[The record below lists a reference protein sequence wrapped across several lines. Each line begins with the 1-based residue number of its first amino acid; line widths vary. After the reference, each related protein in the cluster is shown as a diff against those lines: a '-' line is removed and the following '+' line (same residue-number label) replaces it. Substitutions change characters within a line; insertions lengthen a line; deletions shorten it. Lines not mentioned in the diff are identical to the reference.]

1 MDNVNPTALIPI
13 LVFVILYLGLGII
26 LEYVLHVEVGF
37 YSIPVFMVFLIAM
50 VIVYK
55 QIKGLQSN
63 EKFSIM
69 ARCAGDPNVFLMI
82 LLFLT
87 AGIFIGVMNRVV
99 QRASRIS

>member
-55 QIKGLQSN
+55 QTKGLQSD
-63 EKFSIM
+63 E
-69 ARCAGDPNVFLMI
+69 
-82 LLFLT
+82 
-87 AGIFIGVMNRVV
+87 
-99 QRASRIS
+99 